1 MSNLFE
7 LLKKDRMSFKLNKSQ
22 LESDLLT
29 TLVGEIQTKS
39 LQPKTILNDDLVTSI
54 IKSFI
59 KNIDQSLS
67 MITNN
72 NDINKLTKEKELLV
86 GYLPVVTFISEDK
99 LKELILDIKQQ
110 HSPTNIGV
118 YMKLLTNT
126 GNSFDKQLASNI
138 IKSLI

>member
-39 LQPKTILNDDLVTSI
+39 LQPKTVLNDDLVTSI

-72 NDINKLTKEKELLV
+72 NDINKLTKEKELLTS
-86 GYLPVVTFISEDK
+86 YLPVVNLISEDK
-99 LKELILDIKQQ
+99 LKELILNIKQQ

-118 YMKLLTNT
+118 YMKLLTST

>member
-7 LLKKDRMSFKLNKSQ
+7 LLKKDRMSFKINKSQ

-39 LQPKTILNDDLVTSI
+39 LQPKTVLNDDLVTSI

-72 NDINKLTKEKELLV
+72 NDINKLTKEKELLTS
-86 GYLPVVTFISEDK
+86 YLPVVNLISEDK
-99 LKELILDIKQQ
+99 LKELILNIKQQ

-118 YMKLLTNT
+118 YMKLLTST